1 MNKYGLIIAGLLY
14 AATQTAFGVDSSAY
28 PKLKDLYRSVTAESS
43 YTEAQLESLFAN
55 VELQPRI
62 IEIMERPAESLP
74 WYKYRKIFLTEKN
87 INNGVAF
94 WRQHADVLQRA
105 EREYG
110 VPAEIIVATIGV
122 ETRYGSNTGGF
133 KVIEALSTLGLD
145 YPRRSKFFMKE
156 LQHFLLLSQEH
167 KLDPLDVSGS
177 YAGAIGYP
185 QFMPSSYRAYAVD
198 FDGSGQSDLYNSM
211 VDAIGSVANY
221 YSRHHWKMGQ
231 PVGVPATLTKD
242 SANKMATKALKTN
255 KTAGKLKKSG
265 VHFDSEV
272 ASKTPAALLKLEG
285 EAGPEYRVVFKNF
298 FVITRYNTSQLYAMA
313 IQLLSE
319 KIRKQYQGG
328 ECIQSDLC

>member
-1 MNKYGLIIAGLLY
+1 MKKNHIVAAGLFY
-14 AATQTAFGVDSSAY
+14 AVTQSATAVDSKAY
-28 PKLKDLYRSVTAESS
+28 PQLKGLYSSVTAESS
-43 YTEAQLESLFAN
+43 YTEAQLEDLFAN
-55 VELQPRI
+55 VKLQPRI
-62 IEIMERPAESLP
+62 IEIMDRPAESLP
-74 WYKYRKIFLTEKN
+74 WHKYRKLFLTEKN
-87 INNGVAF
+87 ITNGVEF
-94 WRQHADVLQRA
+94 WRQHADVLKRA
-105 EREYG
+105 EKEYS

-122 ETRYGSNTGGF
+122 ETRYGTNTGGF

-156 LQHFLLLSQEH
+156 LHHFLLLSQEH

-211 VDAIGSVANY
+211 ADAIGSVANY
-221 YSRHHWKMGQ
+221 YSRHHWKMGK
-231 PVGVPATLTKD
+231 PVGVPTELVKG
-242 SANKMATKALKTN
+242 SADKLATKGLKTN
-255 KTAGKLKKSG
+255 KTVAKLKKSG
-265 VHFDSEV
+265 VRIDIDV

-285 EAGPEYRVVFKNF
+285 EAGPEYRVVFDNF

-319 KIRKQYQGG
+319 EVREQYQGG
-328 ECIQSDLC
+328 ECVHSDLC

>member
-1 MNKYGLIIAGLLY
+1 MNKLGLITAGLLC
-14 AATQTAFGVDSSAY
+14 AATQGAFAVDSSDY
-28 PKLKDLYRSVTAESS
+28 PQLKKLYRTVAAESS
-43 YTEAQLESLFAN
+43 YTEKQLESLFAN

-74 WYKYRKIFLTEKN
+74 WYKYRKIFLTGKN
-87 INNGVAF
+87 ITNGATF
-94 WRQHADVLQRA
+94 WRQNANTLKRA
-105 EREYG
+105 EEEYG

-122 ETRYGSNTGGF
+122 ETRYGTNTGGY

-185 QFMPSSYRAYAVD
+185 QFMPSSYRSYAID

-211 VDAIGSVANY
+211 EDAIGSVANY
-221 YSRHHWKMGQ
+221 YSRHRWKMGQ
-231 PVGVPATLTKD
+231 PVGVPVELVKD
-242 SANKMATKALKTN
+242 SANKMVTKGLKAN
-255 KTAGKLKKSG
+255 KTVGKLKKSG
-265 VHFDSEV
+265 VRIDVDV

-285 EAGPEYRVVFKNF
+285 KTGPEYRMVFKNF

-319 KIRKQYQGG
+319 KIREQYQGG
-328 ECIQSDLC
+328 ECVQSDLC